1 MEVIT
6 WTSADHGAIARARG
20 EQSPNHSD
28 QKEVGNG

>member
-1 MEVIT
+1 MSGVKHT
-6 WTSADHGAIARARG
+6 PSARARG